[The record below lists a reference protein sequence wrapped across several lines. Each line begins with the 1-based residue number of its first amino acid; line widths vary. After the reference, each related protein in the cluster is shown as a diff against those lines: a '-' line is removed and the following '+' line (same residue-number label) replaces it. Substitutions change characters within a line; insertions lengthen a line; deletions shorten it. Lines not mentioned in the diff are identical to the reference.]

1 MRNGLRT
8 CLVESGCHASSL
20 QRFFPRD
27 RADYVAANLGELL
40 PRKYTARTALA
51 YPELGLGSAA
61 KEAMCREA
69 KKGVGGAAGRPSSV
83 DAAQVGESPTQA
95 DGGAQSRR
103 ASRSK
108 RVRFSSHGD
117 IDLRSWMLARGNL
130 VYAAAGGGT
139 GGTGG
144 GGGGGGGGGEH
155 GSGVPLMLKLHAFF
169 DAKAVFDAKAPGS
182 LATIDAEDV
191 RKALHELGLRASQP
205 STPGRGVSFGAPSS
219 TEVAPRLSAASS
231 GFSPITSSPPPSS
244 LPSKPPSVLP
254 SAEPSALPSPM
265 VTPLPTPDVTPTNV
279 LSVLQG
285 VAALEPALDGSRPPP
300 PATPID
306 IVASEAGV
314 RHQASWPSASSGT
327 EHEDINTPLRSPAD
341 SSPPPQQPVQ
351 IAMAAASRRFSF
363 AQFVRE
369 IRARMRE
376 HLGREV
382 PLFEPPPPHGALRQE
397 RESVRDGRGR
407 DSKPATPRGRGRKEA
422 LLGRGLSFYV
432 SASHVEPDALEE
444 VSASVVALVGKDN
457 ALRAL
462 SAKKLTEHGRGQG
475 RVEDFG
481 VARVVRGETP
491 PQSSPEAR
499 PLDPSRSVSPPQS
512 SPVESVSSREMGKLL
527 RTRSMHVE
535 LQSDPLAVDWES
547 ESPLAKHALS
557 TSDLPSMARAP
568 SPPLPPPMSPLP
580 PEPAP

>member
-1 MRNGLRT
+1 
-8 CLVESGCHASSL
+8 
-20 QRFFPRD
+20 
-27 RADYVAANLGELL
+27 
-40 PRKYTARTALA
+40 
-51 YPELGLGSAA
+51 
-61 KEAMCREA
+61 
-69 KKGVGGAAGRPSSV
+69 
-83 DAAQVGESPTQA
+83 
-95 DGGAQSRR
+95 
-103 ASRSK
+103 
-108 RVRFSSHGD
+108 
-117 IDLRSWMLARGNL
+117 
-130 VYAAAGGGT
+130 
-139 GGTGG
+139 
-144 GGGGGGGGGEH
+144 
-155 GSGVPLMLKLHAFF
+155 MLKLHAFF
-169 DAKAVFDAKAPGS
+169 DAKAVFDAKAPGG
-182 LATIDAEDV
+182 LATIGAEDV

-205 STPGRGVSFGAPSS
+205 STPGRGVSFGAASS

-254 SAEPSALPSPM
+254 SAEPSALPSPIM
-265 VTPLPTPDVTPTNV
+265 TPLP

-314 RHQASWPSASSGT
+314 RQQASWPSASSWT
-327 EHEDINTPLRSPAD
+327 EHEDNTPLRSPAD
-341 SSPPPQQPVQ
+341 SSPPQQPPVQ

-369 IRARMRE
+369 IQARMRE

-382 PLFEPPPPHGALRQE
+382 PLFEPPLLHGTLRQE

-432 SASHVEPDALEE
+432 TASQMEPDALEK
-444 VSASVVALVGKDN
+444 VSSSVVALVGKDN

-462 SAKKLTEHGRGQG
+462 SAKKLITEQGRGQG

-491 PQSSPEAR
+491 SQSSPETR
-499 PLDPSRSVSPPQS
+499 PLESVSPPQS

-535 LQSDPLAVDWES
+535 LQSDALALDWES
-547 ESPLAKHALS
+547 QKSQSPLAKHALS

-580 PEPAP
+580 PEPAPSRTRRKRSAGAQQATPDLIPTD

>member
-1 MRNGLRT
+1 
-8 CLVESGCHASSL
+8 
-20 QRFFPRD
+20 
-27 RADYVAANLGELL
+27 
-40 PRKYTARTALA
+40 
-51 YPELGLGSAA
+51 
-61 KEAMCREA
+61 
-69 KKGVGGAAGRPSSV
+69 
-83 DAAQVGESPTQA
+83 
-95 DGGAQSRR
+95 
-103 ASRSK
+103 
-108 RVRFSSHGD
+108 
-117 IDLRSWMLARGNL
+117 
-130 VYAAAGGGT
+130 
-139 GGTGG
+139 
-144 GGGGGGGGGEH
+144 
-155 GSGVPLMLKLHAFF
+155 
-169 DAKAVFDAKAPGS
+169 
-182 LATIDAEDV
+182 
-191 RKALHELGLRASQP
+191 
-205 STPGRGVSFGAPSS
+205 
-219 TEVAPRLSAASS
+219 
-231 GFSPITSSPPPSS
+231 
-244 LPSKPPSVLP
+244 
-254 SAEPSALPSPM
+254 
-265 VTPLPTPDVTPTNV
+265 
-279 LSVLQG
+279 
-285 VAALEPALDGSRPPP
+285 
-300 PATPID
+300 
-306 IVASEAGV
+306 VASEAGV
-314 RHQASWPSASSGT
+314 RQQASWPSASSGT
-327 EHEDINTPLRSPAD
+327 EHEEISTPLRSPAD
-341 SSPPPQQPVQ
+341 SSPPQQPVQ

-432 SASHVEPDALEE
+432 TASHVEPDALEE